1 MMIRTQIRLS
11 KDEYEAAKQE
21 ARRLG
26 TCPTLPILLRRTM
39 HGHLRRSLPAAR
51 LRQAGRHTTNPC
63 IPANTPA
70 VFRGLRPCTCP
81 RLD

>member
-26 TCPTLPILLRRTM
+26 ACRT
-39 HGHLRRSLPAAR
+39 
-51 LRQAGRHTTNPC
+51 
-63 IPANTPA
+63 
-70 VFRGLRPCTCP
+70 
-81 RLD
+81 